1 MVDSRS
7 GICSNFWPVIP
18 IRYRSVEL
26 VFTLSE
32 FHSLSSLVPS
42 FNSVLISLADYFRL
56 VEIGLPK
63 FSDIAQRVF

>member
-32 FHSLSSLVPS
+32 FHSLSSLVP
-42 FNSVLISLADYFRL
+42 FNSLLISLADYFRL

-63 FSDIAQRVF
+63 FSDIAHRVN